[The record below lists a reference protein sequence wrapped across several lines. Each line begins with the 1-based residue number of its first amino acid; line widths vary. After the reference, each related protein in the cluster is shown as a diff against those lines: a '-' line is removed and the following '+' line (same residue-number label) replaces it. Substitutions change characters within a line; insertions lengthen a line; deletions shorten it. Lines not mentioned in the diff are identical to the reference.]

1 MPNLAY
7 PRFYSCVARLFAAD
21 PTDGLARIAG
31 LGFDRLHLQGP
42 MPPPPALLEAVAKA
56 GLEPVLDLDVARVS
70 ARSPLVQAAPGLFE
84 PVIAETAIALDPR
97 RPDPTMMQPALHAD
111 RGRLLD
117 AVHGHAVGLSR
128 AGVAG
133 FVVRSALALDA
144 SFWGELLARLATDAP
159 DLQLIADT
167 LGGPP
172 EAVRAL
178 AGLGFAYRLSSVA
191 WWNCWAPWFLAQE
204 TELAAVAPAIGF
216 PEPPAGPRLAKTAG
230 VPLDVLAA
238 VARLRLRLAA
248 LASSGL
254 MVPAGFEFGAE
265 APLDPDESRSGDL
278 AHWREHGPFDLS
290 PEIAELNKSLADLAL
305 RGPIVPVTGP
315 SDDAVALLRCSAGS
329 AERSAHAAVLA
340 VNPSPHEAAAL
351 AAGPVLRAADGRFG
365 DFAEVGGEDV
375 LVPGAPLAL
384 PPMTARVFK
393 ADRLQRRAPATDAAR
408 AETALKRL
416 AQNRV
421 AIEAVVPELDG
432 GRFAVKRVV
441 GDLLEVEADV
451 FCDGHDKIA
460 CALMIRHQDEK
471 AFTEVPMTFL
481 VNDRWAASFPLSRI
495 GRYVYTIHAW
505 RDLFAAWRH
514 EVAKKHDA
522 GLDLSLE
529 LEEGR
534 RLIEAAVKAAKGE
547 AKKAMQA
554 RLAQIAEANERPGE
568 LLALLL
574 DEDFGALMA
583 AHGPRT
589 NLSAYGREL
598 EAVVSRTRAEFA
610 AWYEL
615 MPRSTADDARVHGTF
630 RDTIKKLPYVRDMGF
645 DVLYFTPIHPIGRI
659 NRKGRNNSLT
669 PAPDDPGSPYAIGS
683 SEGGHQALHPEL
695 GTFADFAALVDAAH
709 DHGLEIALDF
719 AIQCAPDHPWIKEH
733 PEWFDWRPD
742 GTIKFAENP
751 PKKYEDI
758 VNVHFYREARPA
770 IWYELRDTVLFWVD
784 KGVKIFRVDN
794 PHTKPFPFWEWLIRE
809 VNDRHPDVMFLAEAF
824 TRPKVMARLA
834 KLGYQ
839 QSYSYFTWRNTK
851 HELTE
856 YLTELTRG
864 PAKDFMRPNFFANTP
879 DINPVYLQTGG
890 RAGFR
895 VRLVLAATLSTV
907 YGLYC
912 GYELCEAQ
920 PVPGK
925 EEYLDSEKYE
935 IRHWDWDRPGH
946 IRDDIRLLNA
956 IRKTNPALQQFTDLS
971 FYNAWNDHILYYGKR
986 SADRSSFVLV
996 AVNLDPH
1003 QSQACHF
1010 EVPLWEFGL
1019 PDDAQ
1024 IGVEDLVTGARFTWS
1039 GKVQHVMLDP
1049 ELRPYAIWRLIPPG
1063 RDH

>member
-1 MPNLAY
+1 M
-7 PRFYSCVARLFAAD
+7 
-21 PTDGLARIAG
+21 
-31 LGFDRLHLQGP
+31 
-42 MPPPPALLEAVAKA
+42 
-56 GLEPVLDLDVARVS
+56 
-70 ARSPLVQAAPGLFE
+70 
-84 PVIAETAIALDPR
+84 AETAIALDPR
-97 RPDPTMMQPALHAD
+97 RPDPTLMQPTAHAGQD
-111 RGRLLD
+111 RLVD
-117 AVHGHAVGLSR
+117 AVHRHVLGLAQ
-128 AGVAG
+128 AGVSG
-133 FVVRSALALDA
+133 FVVRAALALDA
-144 SFWGELLARLATDAP
+144 SFWGALLARLAADAP
-159 DLQLIADT
+159 GLLLIADT

-172 EAVRAL
+172 DAIRPL

-191 WWNCWAPWFLAQE
+191 WWDCRAPWFLAQE
-204 TELAAVAPAIGF
+204 AALAAVAPAIGF
-216 PEPPAGPRLAKTAG
+216 PEPPLGPRLAKSAG
-230 VPLDVLAA
+230 VPEGTQAA
-238 VARLRLRLAA
+238 LARLRLRLAA

-254 MVPAGFEFGAE
+254 MVPAGFEHGAE
-265 APLDPDESRSGDL
+265 DPLDPDENRPGDL
-278 AHWREHGPFDLS
+278 AHWREHAPFDLS
-290 PEIAELNKSLADLAL
+290 AEISELNSCLAQLDL

-315 SDDAVALLRCSAGS
+315 SEDAVSFLRCSAGT
-329 AERSAHAAVLA
+329 AERSTHAAVLA
-340 VNPSPHEAAAL
+340 LNPSLHEAATL

-365 DFAEVGGEDV
+365 ALAELGGDGV
-375 LVPGAPLAL
+375 LVPGEPLSL
-384 PPMTARVFK
+384 PPLTARVFR
-393 ADRLQRRAPATDAAR
+393 ADRLERPAPSMDAAK

-441 GDLLEVEADV
+441 GDVLEVEADV
-451 FCDGHDKIA
+451 YCDGHDKIA
-460 CALMIRHQDEK
+460 CALMIRHQDER

-481 VNDRWAASFPLSRI
+481 VNDRWAAAFPLSRI
-495 GRYVYTIHAW
+495 GRYVFTIHGW

-534 RLIEAAVKAAKGE
+534 RLIEAAAKAARGE
-547 AKKAMQA
+547 ARKAMQA
-554 RLAQIAEANERPGE
+554 RLRQIAEANERPGE
-568 LLALLL
+568 LLALML

-589 NLSAYGREL
+589 NLSAYDREL
-598 EAVVSRTRAEFA
+598 EVVVNRTRAEFA

-615 MPRSTADDARVHGTF
+615 MPRSMADDPAVHGTF
-630 RDTIKKLPYVRDMGF
+630 RDTIKKLAYVRDMGF

-669 PAPDDPGSPYAIGS
+669 PGPDDPGSPYAIGS
-683 SEGGHQALHPEL
+683 GEGGHKDLHPSL

-709 DHGLEIALDF
+709 DHGLELALDF

-758 VNVHFYREARPA
+758 VNVHFYREALPA
-770 IWYELRDTVLFWVD
+770 IWLELRDTVLFWVD

-809 VNDRHPDVMFLAEAF
+809 VNDRHPDVVFLAEAF

-856 YLTELTRG
+856 YLTELTQG
-864 PAKDFMRPNFFANTP
+864 PARDFMRPNFFANTP
-879 DINPVYLQTGG
+879 DINPIYLQTGG

-895 VRLVLAATLSTV
+895 VRLVLASTLSTV

-912 GYELCEAQ
+912 GYELCEAE

-935 IRHWDWDRPGH
+935 IRRWDWDRPGH

-956 IRKTNPALQQFTDLS
+956 IRRTNPALQQFTDLT
-971 FYNAWNDHILYYGKR
+971 FYNAWNDNIIYYGKK
-986 SADRSSFVLV
+986 SADLSSFVLV

-1003 QSQACHF
+1003 QSQDCHF

-1019 PDDAQ
+1019 PDDAR
-1024 IGVEDLVTGARFTWS
+1024 IGVEDLVTGARFTWA

-1049 ELRPYAIWRLIPPG
+1049 QFRPYAIWRLIPPG
-1063 RDH
+1063 REH